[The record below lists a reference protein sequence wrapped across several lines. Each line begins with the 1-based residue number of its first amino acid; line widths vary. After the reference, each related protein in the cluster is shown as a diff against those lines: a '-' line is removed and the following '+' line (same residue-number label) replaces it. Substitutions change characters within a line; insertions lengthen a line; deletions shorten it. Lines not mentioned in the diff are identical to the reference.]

1 MYSGDVFSIILAL
14 LGTVGVIVF
23 TYYGS
28 RWYVTRFAKRQGSL
42 TGGNYIKVVERLI
55 VSKTA
60 SIIIIDIQG
69 VQYLV
74 GVNEHN
80 IQMLTQLDEPISFQK
95 KQEISKE
102 SFLSMFKSLTQKEK

>member
-1 MYSGDVFSIILAL
+1 MNSGDVFSIILAL

-28 RWYVTRFAKRQGSL
+28 RWYVARFAKGQGSL
-42 TGGNYIKVVERLI
+42 TGGNHIKVVERLI

-60 SIIIIDIQG
+60 SIIIIDVQG
-69 VQYLV
+69 VQYMV
-74 GVNEHN
+74 SVNEHN
-80 IQMLTQLDEPISFQK
+80 TQIMTQLDEPISLPQ

>member
-1 MYSGDVFSIILAL
+1 M
-14 LGTVGVIVF
+14 LGTVGIMVL

-28 RWYVTRFAKRQGSL
+28 RWYVARFAKAQGSL

-69 VQYLV
+69 VQYMV

-80 IQMLTQLDEPISFQK
+80 IQMLTQLDEPISLQQK
-95 KQEISKE
+95 EEISKE